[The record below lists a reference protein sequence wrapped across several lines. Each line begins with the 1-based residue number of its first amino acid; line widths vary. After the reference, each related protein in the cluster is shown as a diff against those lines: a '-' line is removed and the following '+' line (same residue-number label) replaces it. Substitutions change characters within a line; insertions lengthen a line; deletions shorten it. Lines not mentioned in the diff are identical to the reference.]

1 MPIAKGPDVAVAG
14 IVYRR
19 KHNCGNLSC
28 IYRQRRL

>member
-19 KHNCGNLSC
+19 KHNYGEPELYGVS
-28 IYRQRRL
+28 